1 MLGSEGR
8 ESDRNVLAL
17 PDLLTYGEDKRLAT
31 RVIIVRHGQ
40 STYNAQK
47 IIQGRCDKSILT
59 DKGISDAQQVG
70 KALSGLK
77 IDAFYCSPLQRAKQ
91 TAEIIHQCLPNSP
104 ALEPTEQLMEI
115 DLPLW
120 EEMKKDE
127 VISKFSADY
136 RQWKTNPQDFKMIV
150 EGQEYYPVRSLYQQA
165 QEFWQQAIAQHQD
178 QTILITAHNG
188 INRCLVMSAIGISI
202 NRYHE
207 LQQSNCCINI
217 LNFTGKFGEPVQLES
232 LNQTSHVGMTLPP
245 VRPDHSGLRL
255 LLVRHG
261 ETDWNKESRFQGI
274 KDIPLN
280 DHGRSQGWKAS
291 IFLQDIPID
300 FAVSSSMMR
309 PKETAE
315 IILEHHDGVELTTI
329 PELIEI
335 GHGLWEGMLETE
347 ITAKYPELLQQWKD
361 KPETVQMPEGEN
373 LQQVWDRGVAAW
385 NKIVADYSN
394 TDKPI
399 TGLVVAHDAINKVI
413 LCYLLGL
420 KPSNF
425 WNIKQGNCAVSVI
438 DYPQGISGTPVMQAI
453 NLTSHLGDGSIID
466 KTAAGAL

>member
-1 MLGSEGR
+1 M
-8 ESDRNVLAL
+8 
-17 PDLLTYGEDKRLAT
+17 AT

-47 IIQGRCDKSILT
+47 IIQGRCDKSVLT
-59 DKGISDAQQVG
+59 DKGIADARLVG
-70 KALSGLK
+70 KALSQIPL
-77 IDAFYCSPLQRAKQ
+77 DAFYCSPLQRAKK
-91 TAEIIHQCLPNSP
+91 TAEIVRENLTDP
-104 ALEPTEQLMEI
+104 PTLQPTKHLMEI

-127 VISKFSADY
+127 VSSKFADDY
-136 RQWKTNPQDFKMIV
+136 RHWKNNPQDFKMTLA
-150 EGQEYYPVRSLYQQA
+150 EGEEHYPVRSLYQQA
-165 QEFWQQAIAQHQD
+165 RNFWQETISQHRG
-178 QTILITAHNG
+178 QTILIVAHNG
-188 INRCLVMSAIGISI
+188 INRCLIMSAVGIGVD
-202 NRYHE
+202 RYHSI
-207 LQQSNCCINI
+207 QQSNCCINI
-217 LNFTGKFGEPVQLES
+217 LNFTGDFGEPVQLES
-232 LNQTSHVGMTLPP
+232 LNQTSHLGISLPP
-245 VRPDHSGLRL
+245 VRPHHKGLRL

-274 KDIPLN
+274 RDIPLN
-280 DHGRSQGWKAS
+280 ETGRSQGSKAA

-300 FAVSSSMMR
+300 FAVSSSMLR

-315 IILEHHDGVELTTI
+315 IILKHHPGVELHTI
-329 PELIEI
+329 SELIEI
-335 GHGLWEGMLETE
+335 CHGLWEGMLETE
-347 ITAKYPELLQQWKD
+347 IKVEYAELLQQWKD

-385 NKIVADYSN
+385 NKIVEEYSD
-394 TDKPI
+394 TDTPQ
-399 TGLVVAHDAINKVI
+399 TGLIVAHDAINKVI

-438 DYPQGISGTPVMQAI
+438 DYPQGAAGKPVLQAI
-453 NLTSHLGDGSIID
+453 NITTHLSGGSIID